1 MMKTLHVIAV
11 SVFLAFAVQ
20 SAAVAQSINLTETFK
35 KSFNETVQDVRE
47 TENATEKRALLND
60 SFSKM
65 IKVIER
71 IESEAKLS
79 ADESAWIGSYKS
91 EIQEKKSE
99 LNGADGF
106 NRVMDKDL
114 NNFSDYSQH
123 YMEQADRTITIGLTA
138 VLLIILILILL

>member
-1 MMKTLHVIAV
+1 MKTLQLIAV
-11 SVFLAFAVQ
+11 SVFLALAFQ
-20 SAAVAQSINLTETFK
+20 TAAVAQSINLTETFK
-35 KSFNETVQDVRE
+35 KSFNETVQDVRK
-47 TENATEKRALLND
+47 TEDATEKRALLND

-79 ADESAWIGSYKS
+79 ADESAWIGGYKS
-91 EIQEKKSE
+91 EIQEKKRE
-99 LNGADGF
+99 LNGVDGF

-123 YMEQADRTITIGLTA
+123 YIEQADRTITIGLTA

>member
-1 MMKTLHVIAV
+1 MKTLHIITV

-99 LNGADGF
+99 LNGVDGF